1 MSHASQHTHVHGIA
15 KSTRAVG
22 ERISVVFR
30 VRPAQRM
37 AAGQHGPH
45 WEPVQS

>member
-37 AAGQHGPH
+37 AAGQHGSH